1 MTTAEGKACTGT
13 CGALCKGWRGEVATR
28 LDQAEQR
35 ALAQCG
41 GAGAGAVPVE
51 AAAGPADQVDRIEP
65 TDQVDY
71 KDLAGRAASAQ
82 VSEAAQA
89 HARRELA
96 EIAAARARLAA
107 GDYGICADCGQ
118 GIPQPRLLA
127 CPTARRCLPCQRQH
141 ERLRPGRP

>member
-1 MTTAEGKACTGT
+1 M
-13 CGALCKGWRGEVATR
+13 CKGWRGEVATR
-28 LDQAEQR
+28 LDQAERR
-35 ALAQCG
+35 ALARCG
-41 GAGAGAVPVE
+41 AAPAEADGVAVD
-51 AAAGPADQVDRIEP
+51 PADRIDR
-65 TDQVDY
+65 TDQIDY

-96 EIAAARARLAA
+96 EIAAARARLEA
-107 GDYGICADCGQ
+107 GNYGICADCGQ

-127 CPTARRCLPCQRQH
+127 CPTARRCMPCQDQH